1 MNTVAHKHREDIRE
15 HILDTGQRIMASKGY
30 SAVGLNEILTEAGV
44 PKGSF
49 YHYFGSKDAFGVAM
63 LESYFDD
70 YLANMD
76 ETLGQPNCTMQQ
88 RLMHYWQ

>member
-30 SAVGLNEILTEAGV
+30 SAVGLNEILTESGV

-49 YHYFGSKDAFGVAM
+49 LSLLRFERCLWRRYAGK
-63 LESYFDD
+63 L
-70 YLANMD
+70 L
-76 ETLGQPNCTMQQ
+76 
-88 RLMHYWQ
+88 